1 MTTRDELRAEKA
13 LQGMEFPAS
22 KTELIDYATERSAT
36 AKTLQA
42 LEALPDRRSRTRTMS
57 SRRCRRNPKATHPEA
72 CTGESGPYSLTD
84 RKNTDSNRKK
94 VLEYA
99 Q

>member
-36 AKTLQA
+36 EKTLQA
-42 LEALPDRRSRTRTMS
+42 LRVLPDRQFE
-57 SRRCRRNPKATHPEA
+57 NKDDVVEAVPQEPEGDA
-72 CTGESGPYSLTD
+72 PGGVH
-84 RKNTDSNRKK
+84 R
-94 VLEYA
+94 
-99 Q
+99 

>member
-22 KTELIDYATERSAT
+22 KTELIDYATERSAA

-42 LEALPDRRSRTRTMS
+42 LRALPDRQFE
-57 SRRCRRNPKATHPEA
+57 NKDEVVEAVPQEPEGDA
-72 CTGESGPYSLTD
+72 PGGVH
-84 RKNTDSNRKK
+84 R
-94 VLEYA
+94 
-99 Q
+99 

>member
-36 AKTLQA
+36 PKTLQA
-42 LEALPDRRSRTRTMS
+42 LHALPDRQFE
-57 SRRCRRNPKATHPEA
+57 NKDDVVEAVPQEPEGDA
-72 CTGESGPYSLTD
+72 PGGVH
-84 RKNTDSNRKK
+84 R
-94 VLEYA
+94 
-99 Q
+99 

>member
-42 LEALPDRRSRTRTMS
+42 LQALPDRQFE
-57 SRRCRRNPKATHPEA
+57 NKDDVVEAVPKEPEGDA
-72 CTGESGPYSLTD
+72 PGGVH
-84 RKNTDSNRKK
+84 R
-94 VLEYA
+94 
-99 Q
+99 

>member
-22 KTELIDYATERSAT
+22 KTELLDYATERSAT

-42 LEALPDRRSRTRTMS
+42 LRVLPDRQFE
-57 SRRCRRNPKATHPEA
+57 NKDDVVEAVPQEPEGDA
-72 CTGESGPYSLTD
+72 PGGVH
-84 RKNTDSNRKK
+84 R
-94 VLEYA
+94 
-99 Q
+99 

>member
-22 KTELIDYATERSAT
+22 KTELIDYATDRSAT

-42 LEALPDRRSRTRTMS
+42 LRVLPDRQFE
-57 SRRCRRNPKATHPEA
+57 NKDDVVEAVPQEPEGDA
-72 CTGESGPYSLTD
+72 PGGVH
-84 RKNTDSNRKK
+84 R
-94 VLEYA
+94 
-99 Q
+99 